1 MAGKVPEWA
10 RQDMRKSAGYGCKP
24 GIKQMGSPFHGAKP
38 QVRHYADGSEGGVK
52 ADDEA
57 TLKSEGLK
65 ASEGDKVGFFERL
78 RMGNI
83 DDPNSEAYRRF
94 GAGRG
99 KTERDFNAAEKQM
112 DQLDAMR
119 KQDAAA
125 PARTASQDA
134 QNDKD
139 TAYVK
144 PAAPA
149 PRAAPAVMDRPR
161 PDENQSTAE
170 MGRLE
175 RKNAAYENQ
184 SSSESRRLESKNK
197 EIRSSIK
204 SVKPR
209 PGPNWPSERSNWDA
223 RYGKTH
229 NHDGTPK

>member
-24 GIKQMGSPFHGAKP
+24 GIKQMGNPFHGAKP

-65 ASEGDKVGFFERL
+65 ASEDDKVGFFERL

-144 PAAPA
+144 PAAPKA
-149 PRAAPAVMDRPR
+149 EAQPKPAVMDRPR
-161 PDENQSTAE
+161 PDENQSAAE
-170 MGRLE
+170 IRRLE
-175 RKNAAYENQ
+175 RKNE
-184 SSSESRRLESKNK
+184 

-229 NHDGTPK
+229 NKDGTPK